1 MDDTDEMNRPLV
13 VVRRV
18 DGRLYPPTWPN
29 TPPEV
34 TQRLV
39 DLAHH
44 LRCREGLTYKGVQA
58 AMMERYGERRSVGQ
72 IWKDVHN
79 NVCSR
84 CAPQPPAPP
93 DPRQQPRAYAW
104 R

>member
-1 MDDTDEMNRPLV
+1 MDRPLV

-18 DGRLYPPTWPN
+18 DGRLYPPTWPH

-34 TQRLV
+34 VRHLQALAHRLHCGEGLSYRATQR
-39 DLAHH
+39 
-44 LRCREGLTYKGVQA
+44 

-72 IWKDVHN
+72 VWKDIQAVKCHD
-79 NVCSR
+79 
-84 CAPQPPAPP
+84 CAPRPAPPP
-93 DPRQQPRAYAW
+93 DPRQKAQVIAW